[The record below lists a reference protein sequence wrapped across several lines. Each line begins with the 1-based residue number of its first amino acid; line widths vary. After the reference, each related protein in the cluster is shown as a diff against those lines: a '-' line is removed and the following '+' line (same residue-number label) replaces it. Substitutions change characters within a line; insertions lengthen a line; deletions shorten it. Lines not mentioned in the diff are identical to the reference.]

1 MSGDAACYDAREGC
15 DPEERERRLFTRLP
29 AFLNH
34 ARDHAP
40 ACARLLAG
48 VNGEDV
54 RDREALAALPLTR
67 KSDLGRLQRE
77 APPFGGFVPGRA
89 PVRKIFSSPGPV
101 YEPESGRADYWR
113 LARALYAAGFRRGEL
128 VHNSYSYHLTP
139 AGSMLESA
147 AFALGCKVVPGG
159 TGQTGRQVETIA
171 DLRPDAYTGTPSFLK
186 ILLDRAREIGADT
199 TSLRKASVSGEALPE
214 SLRAEFRAMGV
225 RTLQTYA
232 TADVGLIAYESPAM
246 EGLIAGEDLI
256 LEIVRPGSGT
266 PLPPGEVGE
275 VVVTVFNEVYPLI
288 RFATGD
294 LSAILPGTS
303 PCGRTNQRIRGW
315 MGRADQT
322 TKVRGLF
329 VRPEQVNA
337 VAACFPEL
345 AACRMTVSNPGNAE
359 RLCLRCETPGGGEAL
374 RERIAREVRERCGLR
389 SEVELVAPGA
399 LPRDGKVIED
409 LRTRG

>member
-1 MSGDAACYDAREGC
+1 MRAEAAYDAREVR
-15 DPEERERRLFTRLP
+15 DPEERERDLFARLP
-29 AFLNH
+29 AFLDH

-48 VNGEDV
+48 VHGEDV
-54 RDREALAALPLTR
+54 RDREALAALPVTR

-77 APPFGGFVPGRA
+77 DPPFGGFVPARA
-89 PVRKIFSSPGPV
+89 PVRKIFSSPGPL

-113 LARALYAAGFRRGEL
+113 LARALYAAGFRPGEL

-159 TGQTGRQVETIA
+159 TGQTARQVQTIA

-186 ILLDRAREIGADT
+186 ILLDRARESGADT

-214 SLRAEFRAMGV
+214 SLRAELRAMGV

-232 TADVGLIAYESPAM
+232 SADAGLIAYESPAM
-246 EGLIAGEDLI
+246 EGLIADEDLI
-256 LEIVRPGSGT
+256 VEIVRPGSGT

-303 PCGRTNQRIRGW
+303 PCGRTNQRIRGFL
-315 MGRADQT
+315 GRADQA

-329 VRPEQVNA
+329 VRPEQVHA
-337 VAACFPEL
+337 VAACFPEV
-345 AACRMTVSNPGNAE
+345 AACRMTVSNPGNVD
-359 RLCLRCETPGGGEAL
+359 RLCLRCEVSGGGEAL
-374 RERIAREVRERCGLR
+374 RERIARAVRDHCGLR
-389 SEVELVAPGA
+389 SEVEVVEPGA
-399 LPRDGKVIED
+399 LPRDGKVIDD
-409 LRTRG
+409 LRTRD

>member
-1 MSGDAACYDAREGC
+1 MRGDACYDALEVR
-15 DPEERERRLFTRLP
+15 DPEERERSLFARLP

-34 ARDHAP
+34 AREHAP

-48 VNGEDV
+48 VRGEDV
-54 RDREALAALPLTR
+54 RDREALAALPVTR
-67 KSDLGRLQRE
+67 KSELGRLQRE
-77 APPFGGFVPGRA
+77 APPFGGFVPARA
-89 PVRKIFSSPGPV
+89 PVRKIFSSPGPI
-101 YEPESGRADYWR
+101 YEPESGRPDYWR
-113 LARALYAAGFRRGEL
+113 LARALYAAGFRRGDL

-159 TGQTGRQVETIA
+159 TGQTAMQVQTIA
-171 DLRPDAYTGTPSFLK
+171 DLQPDGYTGTPSFLK
-186 ILLDRAREIGADT
+186 VLLDRARESGVDT
-199 TSLRKASVSGEALPE
+199 TRLRNASVSGEALPE
-214 SLRAEFRAMGV
+214 SLRAELQAMGV

-232 TADVGLIAYESPAM
+232 TADVGLIAYESPAR
-246 EGLIAGEDLI
+246 EGLIVGEDLI

-266 PLPPGEVGE
+266 PTPPGEVGE
-275 VVVTVFNEVYPLI
+275 VVVTVFNDVYPLI

-315 MGRADQT
+315 LGRADQT

-329 VRPEQVNA
+329 VRPEQVDA
-337 VAACFPEL
+337 VAAGFPEL
-345 AACRMTVSNPGNAE
+345 AAWRMTVSKSGDADH
-359 RLCLRCETPGGGEAL
+359 LCLRCEAPGGGEAL
-374 RERIAREVRERCGLR
+374 RERVARAVRERCGLR
-389 SEVELVAPGA
+389 SEVELVAPGT

-409 LRTRG
+409 LRTRE